1 MTRRLALIISLVSIA
16 VAAGI
21 VAWVLYASAF
31 NHWLAV
37 HTGTVNEPGPYYGF
51 WSGFGSDIAEFGNI
65 GAIATAAYQLVRK
78 FNCHEPGC
86 WRVGN
91 RGCGWA
97 ILSVLA
103 PPS

>member
-51 WSGFGSDIAEFGNI
+51 WSGFGSDIAEFGII
-65 GAIATAAYQLVRK
+65 GAIATAAYQLVG
-78 FNCHEPGC
+78 NSIVMSLA
-86 WRVGN
+86 VG
-91 RGCGWA
+91 G
-97 ILSVLA
+97 
-103 PPS
+103 